1 MRLATCALTLPPAH
15 ADGEGRQ
22 VLIAAGLWA
31 LGTLAIFVLSQ
42 GTLPFHLK
50 LFATRSTSFSGPI
63 IATEGSLFVA
73 LGLIALTYLVTI
85 RRVAPDLAA
94 RAPAV
99 PVARAETLG
108 MLGYAVVAQIIGAFL
123 GHMVSDYAIS
133 LHMPGTLYGLSGP
146 YTPRAA
152 LVWASYNFIVYAVLP
167 FAYFRWRGYTLEQLN
182 LRSNNLRADLVLIVI
197 ILVVE
202 SAVELLSVS
211 SAIFSLSSRQLL
223 LGAAL
228 TFVLNLF
235 GTVLPIMIFI
245 YCILLPRYLKLT
257 QPLLHRNQHAGEH
270 RRQTAR
276 SLGMAV
282 QVHGGREVLGG
293 NAVLTADRIQVVMLR
308 AHPQSLVLTAA
319 YTARPTGLQHR
330 RAHCILLYSPSLYPA
345 PPPNARRSSAQP

>member
-1 MRLATCALTLPPAH
+1 MTQTSPNVTTTRQRRLPLSI
-15 ADGEGRQ
+15 
-22 VLIAAGLWA
+22 LIAAGLWA
-31 LGTLAIFVLSQ
+31 LGTLAIFLLSQ

-50 LFATRSTSFSGPI
+50 LFANRGTPYSGPI
-63 IATEGSLFVA
+63 TATEGSLFVA
-73 LGLIALTYLVTI
+73 LGLIALVYLVTI

-99 PVARAETLG
+99 PMARAETLG
-108 MLGYAVVAQIIGAFL
+108 MVGYAVVAQIIGAFL

-202 SAVELLSVS
+202 SAIELLSVS

-228 TFVLNLF
+228 TFVLNFF

-257 QPLLHRNQHAGEH
+257 NSVAL
-270 RRQTAR
+270 TII
-276 SLGMAV
+276 
-282 QVHGGREVLGG
+282 LGG
-293 NAVLTADRIQVVMLR
+293 LSYAAVHVGESWADYTSLSNGILSLIFVTLQYVGPGMVKSVLTLRTGNAWVHAWAYHAFAPHVLLDTPTVVDIFQIPR
-308 AHPQSLVLTAA
+308 
-319 YTARPTGLQHR
+319 
-330 RAHCILLYSPSLYPA
+330 
-345 PPPNARRSSAQP
+345 